1 VSKVL
6 KAGFALV
13 TFVATASPGAA
24 SVSDVTVAD
33 VTTRAFSAV
42 WASSEP
48 VTSATVRVFS
58 DAGGTHEITSTLS
71 VALVSA
77 SFPPALTHGIVK
89 VAVVGL
95 SPNTNVFFQTLTT
108 GSSSTVQFPVA
119 PPFIQVHTATKTIK
133 VNASN
138 QPVVNDVLQHDV
150 FAPDGVTP
158 AAGTL
163 LVVAAPNLGAYPL
176 TVFVGDG
183 VPAPAAIVD
192 LNNLFSATSGANV
205 EVPAGQVLTVTEFR
219 GLRCPG
225 LADHKLSRYRRAPA
239 AGTGGGPPP
248 GPVPAPEPPRVTELK
263 APSQCFFADTVCDDT
278 VNTADAQRV
287 LNVFNRTH
295 GQCGFNPDLDI
306 IADDVINILDVQSVL
321 NRSGQSAPFP
331 P

>member
-1 VSKVL
+1 MVAV
-6 KAGFALV
+6 V
-13 TFVATASPGAA
+13 TMARSGAA

-48 VTSATVRVFS
+48 VTTATVRVFS

-71 VALVSA
+71 LTLVST
-77 SFPPALTHGIVK
+77 SFPPALTQGIVK
-89 VAVVGL
+89 VGVVGL
-95 SPNTNVFFQTLTT
+95 SPNTDVYFQTLTT
-108 GSSSTVQFPVA
+108 GSSGTVQFPAA
-119 PPFIQVHTATKTIK
+119 PPFLQVHTATKTIK

-138 QPVVNDVLQHDV
+138 QPVANDVLQHDV

-176 TVFVGDG
+176 TAFVGEG
-183 VPAPAAIVD
+183 VPAPAAVVD
-192 LNNLFSATSGANV
+192 LTNLFTAASGVNA
-205 EVPAGQVLTVTEFR
+205 EVSVGQILTVTEFR
-219 GLRCPG
+219 GLVCPG
-225 LADHKLSRYRRAPA
+225 LADHKLLRFRRAPA
-239 AGTGGGPPP
+239 AGTGGGPAP
-248 GPVPAPEPPRVTELK
+248 GPVLAPEPPRVTELK
-263 APSQCFFADTVCDDT
+263 APSECFFADTVCDDM

-287 LNVFNRTH
+287 LDIFSRTQ
-295 GQCGFNPDLDI
+295 GQCGFNSDLDI
-306 IADDVINILDVQSVL
+306 VADHTINILDVQSVL